1 LTTEKLKIGLDVDGV
16 LADVIHTWL
25 DYNNKIRRAI
35 SKEEISEWDF
45 WGRYQIDKYDFYKE
59 LSLCWQ
65 TWHKIPSTEENLSTT
80 TSALSH
86 VGEVD
91 IVTAR
96 EESTHTYVKSWL
108 SSQKIT
114 YKNYVGVLEGLEKT
128 KLDYDI
134 FIDDSPINAKSM
146 LNAGKTVI
154 LYTQPWNLNFNDP
167 RIKRIYTLKDAISI
181 IKSIT
186 KQSDKI

>member
-167 RIKRIYTLKDAISI
+167 RVKRIYTLKDAISI

>member
-1 LTTEKLKIGLDVDGV
+1 MTTEKLKIGLDVDGV

-96 EESTHTYVKSWL
+96 EESTHTYVKNWL

-167 RIKRIYTLKDAISI
+167 RVKRIYTLKDAISI

>member
-25 DYNNKIRRAI
+25 DYNNKIRKAI

-167 RIKRIYTLKDAISI
+167 RVKRIYTLKDAISI

>member
-1 LTTEKLKIGLDVDGV
+1 MTTEKLKIGLDVDGV

>member
-25 DYNNKIRRAI
+25 DYNNKIRKAI

-80 TSALSH
+80 TSTLSH

-167 RIKRIYTLKDAISI
+167 RVKRIYTLKDAISI